1 MTQLQF
7 AKPTLRDGN
16 HPEITRQ
23 GKRVTVELVGVGG
36 SQDHPKNRR
45 DPESREKAMVREPL
59 EWFFKFKGSR
69 IPESFRGVCQ
79 MSGNELFY
87 IDDQG
92 KRQDA
97 ELHEELLNNPKA
109 DAVFRE
115 IVIQSLKDDGWT
127 QEEIDLLYKPK
138 K

>member
-1 MTQLQF
+1 
-7 AKPTLRDGN
+7 
-16 HPEITRQ
+16 
-23 GKRVTVELVGVGG
+23 
-36 SQDHPKNRR
+36 
-45 DPESREKAMVREPL
+45 
-59 EWFFKFKGSR
+59 
-69 IPESFRGVCQ
+69 

-109 DAVFRE
+109 DAVLLE
-115 IVIQSLKDDGWT
+115 IMIQSLKDDGWT